1 MYAIISLL
9 VVVAL
14 SILITRIATVA
25 LTHTG
30 LSRQVAQFQAR
41 SALTGAGFTTEET
54 EQVVNHPVR
63 RRIVRFLMLVGN
75 AGIITAVSSLILGFI
90 SDTGDSRVAKFL
102 ALGGGLLLL
111 WVASRS
117 KALDRF
123 LNRAM
128 TRMLDRYTDLDTR
141 DFVGLLHLAGD
152 YTISEL
158 ICRPGDWMEDR
169 TLSELELREEGLMV
183 LGINRKSGQYIG
195 APTGDTR
202 IRANDQ
208 LLLYGTTDQIH
219 DLDLRAAGPSGDIR
233 HQRAVA
239 EQRSRQAADK
249 ERDVE
254 AHGEAAEEAPG
265 SHPTGRPAPPESRE

>member
-1 MYAIISLL
+1 MYAIVSLL
-9 VVVAL
+9 IVVAL

-41 SALTGAGFTTEET
+41 SALTGAGFTTAET

-63 RRIVRFLMLVGN
+63 RRIVRILMLVGN
-75 AGIITAVSSLILGFI
+75 AGIITAVSSLILGFV
-90 SDTGDSRVAKFL
+90 SDTGDSRIAKFL
-102 ALGGGLLLL
+102 ALGGGLILL

-117 KALDRF
+117 QTLDR
-123 LNRAM
+123 LLHRAM
-128 TRMLDRYTDLDTR
+128 TRMLEQYTDLDTR

-158 ICRPGDWMEDR
+158 TCRPGDWMEDR
-169 TLSELELREEGLMV
+169 TLKELRLREEGLMV
-183 LGINRKSGQYIG
+183 LGINRRSGQYIG

-202 IRANDQ
+202 IRENDQ

-233 HQRAVA
+233 HHRAVA
-239 EQRSRQAADK
+239 EQRSREAADK
-249 ERDVE
+249 ERDLE
-254 AHGEAAEEAPG
+254 AHGNDAEDASPDA
-265 SHPTGRPAPPESRE
+265 SHPNPPR